1 MPEGS
6 VRINGSEY
14 HVTVEKWTAIE
25 VYKAA
30 GELCG
35 LAPMKFKL
43 YQGTAVVA
51 ANGDLFKQDAEYDL
65 IPNDQTTR
73 AFENRMACKVFVKE
87 LQKSLPGNLGGNLD
101 DMPLASNYLIENDFT
116 PSGVVGSVVEH
127 YGDSFRKSET
137 RLRAHLKLSGVSD
150 EDALLVPP
158 AWVL

>member
-14 HVTVEKWTAIE
+14 HVTVKKWTAIE

-35 LAPMKFKL
+35 LVPMKFKL

-51 ANGDLFKQDAEYDL
+51 ANGDPFKQDAEYDL
-65 IPNDQTTR
+65 IPN
-73 AFENRMACKVFVKE
+73 
-87 LQKSLPGNLGGNLD
+87 G
-101 DMPLASNYLIENDFT
+101 
-116 PSGVVGSVVEH
+116 VGSVVEH
-127 YGDSFRKSET
+127 YGDSFRKSQT
-137 RLRAHLKLSGVSD
+137 SLRAHLKLAGVSD